1 MVDDKGRQTFQENK
15 WNRLFRIKMEEAG
28 SWLWN

>member
-1 MVDDKGRQTFQENK
+1 MVEGRQTFQENK
-15 WNRLFRIKMEEAG
+15 WNSLLGIKMEEAG